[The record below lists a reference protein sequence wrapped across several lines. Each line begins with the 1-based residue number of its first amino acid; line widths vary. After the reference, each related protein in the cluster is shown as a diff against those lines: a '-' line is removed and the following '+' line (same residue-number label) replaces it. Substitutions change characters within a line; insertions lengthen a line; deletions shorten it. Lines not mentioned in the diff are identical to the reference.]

1 MNRFYNESIRRA
13 KKRSMR
19 QPRKKRK
26 TSQKMAE
33 NQNHKLGKLKKS
45 VSLKTGSDLAD
56 KGTSH
61 SLDTTALPL
70 LPDKAMPGL
79 LGDCVRAVC
88 KTSEVHPSSALMG
101 ILSRFASHVSSPF
114 IEYGGAR
121 HHCCINGVFVGNSP
135 QSWRAMLFKD
145 IDLIFDGIPNAVQKI
160 QGNMLC
166 GKSLIEPVRD
176 NIPSYGPKGNAS
188 SVSND
193 KRLLFYEQEFR
204 SALAHAK
211 GPVNTLSQTIS
222 GLFNHGSA
230 SQNLKIGKISA
241 QEAHVIVLA
250 QTSCTNFSILRKEVE
265 QSNGFAS
272 YFLWFL
278 VDRPKEVPRPQGI
291 SDEELR
297 HFQGLIANRIRG
309 AEGLTLVKM
318 TRQAKEMWDN
328 RYSDLTKN
336 VPGVVGVVVSRFEI
350 QAIRL
355 ALLYAIVA
363 GRKRIQTEDLRAAY
377 ALLQYARESACIIF
391 NGEQQGDNYREKI
404 LCALNAAPNHELS
417 RTQISGVF
425 NRNAASADIDAALQ
439 RMTELEQV
447 KIDQKE
453 STTGRKKTIVRLISK
468 QV

>member
-1 MNRFYNESIRRA
+1 MKRFYSESIRMA

-19 QPRKKRK
+19 KPRKKRK
-26 TSQKMAE
+26 PSQIIVE
-33 NQNHKLGKLKKS
+33 NQNQKLGKLEKS
-45 VSLKTGSDLAD
+45 VSQKRNSDSAE
-56 KGTSH
+56 KGTSP
-61 SLDTTALPL
+61 SIETSVVPRLPGE
-70 LPDKAMPGL
+70 AMPGW

-88 KTSEVHPSSALMG
+88 KKSEVHPASALMG
-101 ILSRFASHVSSPF
+101 ILSRLASHVSSPY
-114 IEYGGAR
+114 IEYGGAQ

-135 QSWRAMLFKD
+135 QSWRAMSFKD
-145 IDLIFDGIPNAVQKI
+145 IDRIFDGMPNAVQMI

-166 GKSLIEPVRD
+166 GKSLIEAVQD
-176 NIPSYGPKGNAS
+176 NIRSYGPKDNATPG
-188 SVSND
+188 SVD
-193 KRLLFYEQEFR
+193 KRLFFCEPEFR

-222 GLFNHGSA
+222 GFYNHGSA
-230 SQNLKIGKISA
+230 SQALKSGKISA
-241 QEAHVIVLA
+241 TEAHVVVLA
-250 QTSCTNFSILRKEVE
+250 QTSTTDFSILRREVE
-265 QSNGFAS
+265 HSNGFAS

-291 SDEELR
+291 SYEEIM
-297 HFQGLIANRIRG
+297 HFQGLIVNRIRG

-336 VPGVVGVVVSRFEI
+336 VPGVAGVVVSRFEI

-355 ALLYAIVA
+355 ALLYAIVD

-377 ALLQYARESACIIF
+377 ALLQYALESACIIF
-391 NGEQQGDNYREKI
+391 NSDKQGDNYMEKI
-404 LCALNAAPNHELS
+404 LCALNVAPNHELS
-417 RTQISGVF
+417 RTEISGVF
-425 NRNAASADIDAALQ
+425 SRNAASADIDAALQ
-439 RMTELEQV
+439 RMAEMEQV
-447 KIDQKE
+447 KIDRKE

>member
-1 MNRFYNESIRRA
+1 MKKFYRKSIWMA

-19 QPRKKRK
+19 KPRTKRK
-26 TSQKMAE
+26 PSQINVE
-33 NQNHKLGKLKKS
+33 NQNQKLGKLEKS
-45 VSLKTGSDLAD
+45 VSQKRNSDSAE
-56 KGTSH
+56 KGTSL
-61 SLDTTALPL
+61 SIETSVGPR
-70 LPDKAMPGL
+70 LPDEAMPGW
-79 LGDCVRAVC
+79 LGNCVRAVC
-88 KTSEVHPSSALMG
+88 KKSEVHPSSALIG
-101 ILSRFASHVSSPF
+101 ILSRLASHVSSPF
-114 IEYGGAR
+114 IEYGGAQ

-135 QSWRAMLFKD
+135 QSWRAMSFKD
-145 IDLIFDGIPNAVQKI
+145 IDRIFDGMPNAVQKI

-166 GKSLIEPVRD
+166 GKSLIEAVRD
-176 NIPSYGPKGNAS
+176 NIRSYGPKDNATPG
-188 SVSND
+188 SVD
-193 KRLLFYEQEFR
+193 KRLFFCEPEFR

-230 SQNLKIGKISA
+230 SRNLKSGKISA
-241 QEAHVIVLA
+241 KEAHVIVLA
-250 QTSCTNFSILRKEVE
+250 QTSCTDFSILRNEVK

-291 SDEELR
+291 SDEEIR

-318 TRQAKEMWDN
+318 TRQAKKMWDN
-328 RYSDLTKN
+328 RYSGLTKN
-336 VPGVVGVVVSRFEI
+336 VPGVAGAVVSRFEI

-355 ALLYAIVA
+355 AMLYAIVD
-363 GRKRIQTEDLRAAY
+363 GRKWIHKKDLLAAC

-391 NGEQQGDNYREKI
+391 NGEQQGDNYMEKI

-417 RTQISGVF
+417 RTEISGVF
-425 NRNAASADIDAALQ
+425 SRNAASADIDAALQ

-453 STTGRKKTIVRLISK
+453 STTGRKKTIVRLVSK